1 MSTVA
6 PEPDERSQVARFLWD
21 DSAVYARRREKLDH
35 ARTALRL
42 ACERRARP
50 SSAIVELAS
59 FLAAVEADDATP
71 VGAGADLWLEPA
83 AYHWTRTLY
92 DLTAVVFGGA
102 DASPSVA
109 AHLSELGI
117 PEPARALDRLADD
130 HKLFATSGAL
140 LGGTSVQFARPWSVR
155 APLAFPG
162 TPLVLEGAGEV
173 RILGV
178 RAGRIEVESESGVRL
193 QPLRRRPAVR
203 CGGREIPVVA
213 EAFGRPGIGLGI
225 GDVLREIS
233 PGFQEAH
240 LAWLQN
246 ALDRVVRHHPRSARH
261 IEAILR
267 VVALKPTI
275 EDVARNVS
283 HSDFPGATVLGA
295 IENPYWLADSIIHE
309 VHHSRLFQLEEHGRF
324 FENAGDNLMRDAS
337 YYSPWRED
345 PRPLH
350 GIFHA
355 VYVNLPVWHFWAG
368 VRESAPDDV
377 DDGLAES
384 QMIYVALLL
393 AIGIRQLERYAAF
406 SAFGRALFDEMA
418 REAAELLERTH
429 AFGIRGDTPA
439 WYCAPSGA
447 VGPYARP
454 DGRVATTREV
464 LLEHLD
470 TYDVQGQ
477 CADLRA
483 IVEAA

>member
-6 PEPDERSQVARFLWD
+6 PEFDERSEISRFLWD
-21 DSAVYARRREKLDH
+21 DFAVYERRREKLGH

-42 ACERRARP
+42 ACERRATP
-50 SSAIVELAS
+50 SPAIVELAS
-59 FLAAVEADDATP
+59 FLAAVEADDATA
-71 VGAGADLWLEPA
+71 VGAQADLWLEPA
-83 AYHWTRTLY
+83 AYHWIRTLY
-92 DLTAVVFGGA
+92 DLTAAVFGGA
-102 DASPSVA
+102 DESPSVTTY
-109 AHLSELGI
+109 LSELGI
-117 PEPARALDRLADD
+117 REPARALDRLADD

-140 LGGTSVQFARPWSVR
+140 LSGTSVRFARPWSAR
-155 APLAFPG
+155 APLALPG
-162 TPLVLEGAGEV
+162 TPLVLDGAGEV

-178 RAGRIEVESESGVRL
+178 RDGRIEVQNESGVGMP
-193 QPLRRRPAVR
+193 PLRRRPVVR
-203 CGGREIPVVA
+203 CGRREVPVVA
-213 EAFGRPGIGLGI
+213 EAFERPGIGLGI
-225 GDVLREIS
+225 GDVLREAS
-233 PGFQEAH
+233 PGFQEEH
-240 LAWLQN
+240 LAWLQS

-261 IEAILR
+261 VEAILR

-275 EDVARNVS
+275 ENVARNVS
-283 HSDFPGATVLGA
+283 HSDFPGAAVLGA
-295 IENPYWLADSIIHE
+295 IEDPYWLADSIIHE

-355 VYVNLPVWHFWAG
+355 VYVNLPVWHFWAD

-377 DDGLAES
+377 DEGLAAS

-393 AIGIRQLERYAAF
+393 AIGIRQLERHAAF
-406 SAFGRALFDEMA
+406 SAFGRALFDAMA
-418 REAAELLERTH
+418 REAEQLLERTH
-429 AFGIRGDTPA
+429 ALGIRGDTPA
-439 WYCAPSGA
+439 WYCAPSGV

-477 CADLRA
+477 CTDLRA
-483 IVEAA
+483 DVEAA

>member
-1 MSTVA
+1 MSPVP
-6 PEPDERSQVARFLWD
+6 PESDERSEVAHFLWD
-21 DSAVYARRREKLDH
+21 DSAVYARRREKLRH

-42 ACERRARP
+42 ACERRDRP
-50 SSAIVELAS
+50 SSAIAELAS
-59 FLAAVEADDATP
+59 FLADVEADDATP
-71 VGAGADLWLEPA
+71 VGAEAELWLEPA

-102 DASPSVA
+102 DESPSVTA
-109 AHLSELGI
+109 YLSGLGI
-117 PEPARALDRLADD
+117 HEPARALDRLADD

-140 LGGTSVQFARPWSVR
+140 LGGTSVRFTRPWSVR
-155 APLAFPG
+155 APVALPG
-162 TPLVLEGAGEV
+162 TPLVLEGDGEV
-173 RILGV
+173 KILGV
-178 RAGRIEVESESGVRL
+178 RDGRIEVANESGVRL
-193 QPLRRRPAVR
+193 QPLRRRPVVR
-203 CGGREIPVVA
+203 CGRREVPVVA

-225 GDVLREIS
+225 GDALREIS
-233 PGFQEAH
+233 PSFQEER

-246 ALDRVVRHHPRSARH
+246 ALDRVVRHHPQSARQV
-261 IEAILR
+261 EAILR

-324 FENAGDNLMRDAS
+324 FENMDDNLMRDAS

-355 VYVNLPVWHFWAG
+355 VYVNVPVWHFWAG
-368 VRESAPDDV
+368 VRESSPDDLA
-377 DDGLAES
+377 DALAES
-384 QMIYVALLL
+384 QMIYGALLL
-393 AIGIRQLERYAAF
+393 AIGTRQLQRYAAF

-418 REAAELLERTH
+418 REAARLLENTH
-429 AFGIRGDTPA
+429 ALGIRGDTPA
-439 WYCAPSGA
+439 WYCAPSGV
-447 VGPYARP
+447 VGPYIRP

-470 TYDVQGQ
+470 TYDVRGQ

-483 IVEAA
+483 DVEAA